1 MNRDTIIV
9 GGGLSGLACAQ
20 TLHRAKHPFQ
30 LLEKSDRIGGRV
42 QTDSVNG
49 FQLDRGFQVLLT
61 SYPSA
66 KRCLNYEDLSLGT
79 FNAGAKIF
87 TDGVFHTL
95 GDPRRHPST
104 LFQSL
109 NNPFTRMSDQLKLGL
124 LHLNLGPQASSR
136 QSSEAYFK
144 QVGFSDAF
152 INSFLRPF
160 FGGVFLDNDLSTT
173 SDNFAFTFSHFTSGR
188 AAIPAGG
195 MSKIPEQ
202 MAASLPP
209 SQIKMNK
216 EVSELSSDFVRLN
229 TGEKLAFDTL
239 VVATPFDVAA
249 DLLNAQTE
257 RLWNATTCMY
267 FACDTPPVEHKFLM
281 LNGEQN
287 GYVNLVVIPSLVTQ
301 NLAPN
306 GRHLICV
313 SLKSG
318 LVASPENIKSELQ
331 RWFGST
337 SQTWQHLK
345 TYQIPQGLPAATP
358 ETKKDKFSEKLPA
371 NTFICGDHTGLSS
384 IEQALKS
391 GREAAQTI
399 LARR

>member
-1 MNRDTIIV
+1 
-9 GGGLSGLACAQ
+9 
-20 TLHRAKHPFQ
+20 
-30 LLEKSDRIGGRV
+30 
-42 QTDSVNG
+42 
-49 FQLDRGFQVLLT
+49 
-61 SYPSA
+61 
-66 KRCLNYEDLSLGT
+66 
-79 FNAGAKIF
+79 
-87 TDGVFHTL
+87 
-95 GDPRRHPST
+95 
-104 LFQSL
+104 
-109 NNPFTRMSDQLKLGL
+109 
-124 LHLNLGPQASSR
+124 
-136 QSSEAYFK
+136 
-144 QVGFSDAF
+144 
-152 INSFLRPF
+152 
-160 FGGVFLDNDLSTT
+160 
-173 SDNFAFTFSHFTSGR
+173 
-188 AAIPAGG
+188 
-195 MSKIPEQ
+195 
-202 MAASLPP
+202 MATSLPS
-209 SQIKMNK
+209 SQIMMNK
-216 EVSELSSDFVRLN
+216 EVSELSDFVRLN
-229 TGEKLAFDTL
+229 TVKNWHLTHLRGRHPIRRGCRPTH
-239 VVATPFDVAA
+239 
-249 DLLNAQTE
+249 AQTE

-267 FACDTPPVEHKFLM
+267 FACDTSPVKHKFLM

>member
-1 MNRDTIIV
+1 
-9 GGGLSGLACAQ
+9 
-20 TLHRAKHPFQ
+20 
-30 LLEKSDRIGGRV
+30 
-42 QTDSVNG
+42 
-49 FQLDRGFQVLLT
+49 
-61 SYPSA
+61 
-66 KRCLNYEDLSLGT
+66 
-79 FNAGAKIF
+79 
-87 TDGVFHTL
+87 
-95 GDPRRHPST
+95 
-104 LFQSL
+104 
-109 NNPFTRMSDQLKLGL
+109 
-124 LHLNLGPQASSR
+124 
-136 QSSEAYFK
+136 
-144 QVGFSDAF
+144 
-152 INSFLRPF
+152 
-160 FGGVFLDNDLSTT
+160 
-173 SDNFAFTFSHFTSGR
+173 
-188 AAIPAGG
+188 

-318 LVASPENIKSELQ
+318 LVASPEDIRELQ

-345 TYQIPQGLPAATP
+345 TYQIPQGLPQRPPKPRKINLVRSCPQIPIYAGTIRDFQASNRHSRAVARP
-358 ETKKDKFSEKLPA
+358 LKL
-371 NTFICGDHTGLSS
+371 F
-384 IEQALKS
+384 
-391 GREAAQTI
+391 
-399 LARR
+399 